1 MLVHDEVR
9 DALADG
15 RAVVALESTIISHGL
30 PRPDNAR
37 LAREFEQAVRDG
49 GAVPATVAVIDGQA
63 RIGLDDAALDRLAND
78 EDATKVSVREL
89 AAIAA
94 RGGVGSTTVASTAHL
109 AAAAGITVFAT
120 GGLGG
125 VHRGAQDTFD
135 ESADLTTLSRTG
147 VLVVCA
153 GVKSILD
160 VGATLERLET
170 LGRRRARLPHRPL
183 PRLLPRRLR
192 PRHRLAGR
200 VGPTRSQRS
209 WPPAT
214 RVGTTGLGL
223 ILANPISADD
233 ELDRDLHDRLLES
246 GLAAA
251 DRDGVHGK
259 DVTPYLLDWFHRESD
274 GASLRANVALVRSN
288 ARLAAEVA
296 TAYAAEV
303 ERRDVLLPRRPD
315 GRRRRAAVRSAGRGV
330 RQPGSH
336 LVRRGRLGREHRG
349 LADPRRRRLGLHR
362 RDRRR
367 RGRPVAAREPAPARG
382 RRAVPRRPHPPDR
395 HLPGARR
402 ADGGADDG
410 PRPWCQPGA
419 AGVRRTDRR
428 VRAR

>member
-1 MLVHDEVR
+1 VRVHDEVR

-30 PRPDNAR
+30 PRPDNAG

-49 GAVPATVAVIDGQA
+49 GAVPATVAVIDGEA

-78 EDATKVSVREL
+78 EEAVKVSVREL
-89 AAIAA
+89 AAVAA

-109 AAAAGITVFAT
+109 AALAGITVFAT

-125 VHRGAQDTFD
+125 VHRGAQETFD

-170 LGRRRARLPHRPL
+170 LGVGVLGYRTDRFPGFYLADSGHDAGWCVESAAEVAEILAARD
-183 PRLLPRRLR
+183 
-192 PRHRLAGR
+192 
-200 VGPTRSQRS
+200 
-209 WPPAT
+209 
-214 RVGTTGLGL
+214 RVGTPGLGL
-223 ILANPISADD
+223 VLANPIAPAD
-233 ELDRDLHDRLLES
+233 ELDHALHDRLLES

-259 DVTPYLLDWFHRESD
+259 DVTPYLLDWFHRESG

-296 TAYAAEV
+296 TAYAGLVTAPE
-303 ERRDVLLPRRPD
+303 PGP
-315 GRRRRAAVRSAGRGV
+315 
-330 RQPGSH
+330 QP
-336 LVRRGRLGREHRG
+336 
-349 LADPRRRRLGLHR
+349 
-362 RDRRR
+362 
-367 RGRPVAAREPAPARG
+367 
-382 RRAVPRRPHPPDR
+382 
-395 HLPGARR
+395 
-402 ADGGADDG
+402 
-410 PRPWCQPGA
+410 
-419 AGVRRTDRR
+419 
-428 VRAR
+428 